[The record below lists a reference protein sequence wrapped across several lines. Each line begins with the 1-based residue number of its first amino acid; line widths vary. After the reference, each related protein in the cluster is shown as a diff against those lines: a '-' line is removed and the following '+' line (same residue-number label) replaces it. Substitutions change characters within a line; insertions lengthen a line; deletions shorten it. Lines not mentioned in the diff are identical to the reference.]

1 MTTTEAHGLRA
12 TLRRWSIVSRLGE
25 LPGPMRLI
33 VLGQLAFNTGF
44 YLVLP
49 FFAVHLGR
57 DLGYSG
63 AAIGL
68 LLGLRTFSQQGLFA
82 VGGALAD
89 RYGTKQVAVTGFVIR
104 IAGFVLLAFADG
116 LPLLVLGT
124 VAVGFAAALF
134 SPAVESELARQA
146 GRSPLPRADVFA
158 MFAVCGQIGVVVGPV
173 LGSALLA
180 VDFAVTTL
188 AAAAVFVVVL
198 VVFVVVMPREPG
210 AHAADPVFAGWRDV
224 ARDRAFLAFA
234 AAYSTWLLSYNQLYL
249 LLPIELTRVDA
260 TGALGAMFVLAAVMV
275 ILGQLPVTAVTRRVG
290 PRRALPAGFALLAL
304 ALGLTALLTAL
315 PALPGPWRVVPA
327 ALFVVLLTLGQMTVM
342 PQAQDAVGRLAG
354 ERRLG
359 SYFGVL
365 ATAGGVAVLLGGTV
379 LGALVDPAIPPAV
392 PWAVAAV
399 LPAVSAVALAV
410 LARRVPAL
418 GSVHERNDA

>member
-1 MTTTEAHGLRA
+1 MTAA
-12 TLRRWSIVSRLGE
+12 LRRWSVVSRLGE

-33 VLGQLAFNTGF
+33 VLGQLAFNLGF

-57 DLGYSG
+57 DLGLSG

-82 VGGALAD
+82 LGGALAD
-89 RYGTKQVAVTGFVIR
+89 RYGTKQVAVTGFVVR
-104 IAGFVLLAFADG
+104 IAGFVLLALADG

-134 SPAVESELARQA
+134 SPAVEAELARRA
-146 GRSPLPRADVFA
+146 ADSPLPRAEVFA

-188 AAAAVFVVVL
+188 TAAAVFVVVL
-198 VVFVVVMPREPG
+198 VTFVVVMPREPG
-210 AHAADPVFAGWRDV
+210 AHAGDPVFAGWRDV
-224 ARDRAFLAFA
+224 VRDRTFLAFA

-249 LLPIELTRVDA
+249 LLPVELTRVDA
-260 TGALGAMFVLAAVMV
+260 IGALGVMFVLSALMV
-275 ILGQLPVTAVTRRVG
+275 ILAQLPWADVARRAGVD
-290 PRRALPAGFALLAL
+290 RALPGGFVVLAV
-304 ALGLTALLTAL
+304 AFGLTGLLTLAPPL
-315 PALPGPWRVVPA
+315 DGWWRVAPA
-327 ALFVVLLTLGQMTVM
+327 VGFVVLLTLGQMTVV
-342 PQAQDAVGRLAG
+342 PLAQDAVGRLAG

-359 SYFGVL
+359 TYFGVL
-365 ATAGGVAVLLGGTV
+365 ATAGGVVVLLGGIG
-379 LGALVDPAIPPAV
+379 LGALVDPALPPAL
-392 PWAVAAV
+392 PWLATAV
-399 LPAVSAVALAV
+399 LPALSALALLV
-410 LARRVPAL
+410 LTRRTPAL
-418 GSVHERNDA
+418 TTEGTPA

>member
-1 MTTTEAHGLRA
+1 MTTTEKGV
-12 TLRRWSIVSRLGE
+12 LRRWSIVSRLGE
-25 LPGPMRLI
+25 LPAPMRLI
-33 VLGQLAFNTGF
+33 VLGQLAFNLGF

-57 DLGYSG
+57 DLGLSG

-89 RYGTKQVAVTGFVIR
+89 RYGTKQVAVIGFVIR
-104 IAGFVLLAFADG
+104 IAGFVLLALADG

-134 SPAVESELARQA
+134 SPAVEAELARQA
-146 GRSPLPRADVFA
+146 ADSTIPRADVFA
-158 MFAVCGQIGVVVGPV
+158 MFAVCGQIGIVVGPV

-188 AAAAVFVVVL
+188 TAAAVFVVVL
-198 VVFVVVMPREPG
+198 ITFVVVMPREPG
-210 AHAADPVFAGWRDV
+210 AHAADPVFAGWREV
-224 ARDRAFLAFA
+224 VRDRTFLAFA

-249 LLPIELTRVDA
+249 LLPVELGRVDA
-260 TGALGAMFVLAAVMV
+260 VGALGAMFVLSAVLV
-275 ILGQLPVTAVTRRVG
+275 ILAQLPFAALARRLG
-290 PRRALPAGFALLAL
+290 PRRALPGGFAVLAM
-304 ALGLTALLTAL
+304 AFGLTAVLTAF
-315 PALPGPWRVVPA
+315 PGITQHADRGWWRLLPA
-327 ALFVVLLTLGQMTVM
+327 ALFVVLLTLGQMTVV
-342 PQAQDAVGRLAG
+342 PLAQDAVGRLAG

-365 ATAGGVAVLLGGTV
+365 ATAGGVVVLLGGIA
-379 LGALVDPAIPPAV
+379 LGALVDPALPPAL
-392 PWAVAAV
+392 PWAATAV
-399 LPAVSAVALAV
+399 LPALSALALFV
-410 LARRVPAL
+410 LTRRTPAL
-418 GSVHERNDA
+418 TTEGTSA